1 MTRIINHILWRRRQ
15 RYVVGSSVESV
26 VSVRPTRLQR
36 ADLLAM
42 PAKAKLGLLIQT
54 DAAAVRGHER
64 IFAD

>member
-1 MTRIINHILWRRRQ
+1 VPVPL
-15 RYVVGSSVESV
+15 
-26 VSVRPTRLQR
+26 TRLQR